1 MIDPLSLAL
10 IVYLA
15 GFIALVGQI
24 YMAMRVKGMSDGEL
38 IGAFVVAVFWVPA
51 FILSLVVIGIT
62 KKNE

>member
-38 IGAFVVAVFWVPA
+38 IGAFVVAVLWVPA
-51 FILSLVVIGIT
+51 FILSLVVIGLT